1 MVTVQVYRPPSDVLK
16 CIKSSCILEP
26 IKTFPEVLSSL
37 VHTMLGC
44 TAKYGTNIT
53 EQMRDKA
60 CPTVEEPLEYMVTC
74 GLGRAV

>member
-1 MVTVQVYRPPSDVLK
+1 MVTVQVYRPPSDVFK
-16 CIKSSCILEP
+16 GIKSSCIIEP
-26 IKTFPEVLSSL
+26 IETFPEVLSCL

-60 CPTVEEPLEYMVTC
+60 CPMVADPLEYMVTC